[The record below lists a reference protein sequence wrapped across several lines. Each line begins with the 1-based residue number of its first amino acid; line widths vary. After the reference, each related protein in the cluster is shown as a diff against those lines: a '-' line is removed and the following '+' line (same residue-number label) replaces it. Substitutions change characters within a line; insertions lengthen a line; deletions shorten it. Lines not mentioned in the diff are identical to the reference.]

1 MNSHENHD
9 NAWTKERVPMN
20 TEELEKVFR
29 YVNDKLVLACECL
42 PSAALPQDS
51 PLARYVQTLEETWQ
65 EMLVRLLNEKGMTNP
80 ECYKKAEMDRKL
92 FSKIMGNKNHAPH
105 KDTAVKLALALELPM
120 EETKEMLEKAGYALS
135 HSSRRDLAI
144 EYFFLNRKYDLY
156 ELNYALQMLG
166 EEPL

>member
-1 MNSHENHD
+1 MNSNESLEK
-9 NAWTKERVPMN
+9 ARVYLT
-20 TEELEKVFR
+20 TEELGKVFK
-29 YVNDKLVLACECL
+29 YVSDNLVLACECL
-42 PSAALPQDS
+42 STEALPQDS
-51 PLARYVQTLEETWQ
+51 PLSRYVQTLEETWQ

-80 ECYKKAEMDRKL
+80 ECYKKADVDRKL

-105 KDTAVKLALALELPM
+105 KDTAIKLALALELPIK
-120 EETKEMLEKAGYALS
+120 EAGEMLEKAGYALS

>member
-1 MNSHENHD
+1 
-9 NAWTKERVPMN
+9 MN
-20 TEELEKVFR
+20 TEELEKVIR

-42 PSAALPQDS
+42 PSEALPQDS
-51 PLARYVQTLEETWQ
+51 PLSRYVQTLEETWQ

-80 ECYKKAEMDRKL
+80 ECYKKAELDRKL

-105 KDTAVKLALALELPM
+105 KDTATKLALALELPIK
-120 EETKEMLEKAGYALS
+120 EAGEMLEKAGYALS